1 VVFHNLA
8 GGYVQE
14 MEIETMSN
22 VKLYVRD
29 QIVHYLM
36 IITPRGCWEIPKI
49 LIFHNK
55 ISNLRRVEGRPIFN
69 FMCMV
74 HDIILIN

>member
-1 VVFHNLA
+1 VVFCNLG

-14 MEIETMSN
+14 IEIKAMSN
-22 VKLYVRD
+22 VKLNVRD

-36 IITPRGCWEIPKI
+36 IITPRGCWEISKI

-55 ISNLRRVEGRPIFN
+55 ISNLRRGRPIFK

-74 HDIILIN
+74 RNIILIN

>member
-1 VVFHNLA
+1 MVFHNLG

-14 MEIETMSN
+14 MEIKAMSN

-29 QIVHYLM
+29 QTVRYLM
-36 IITPRGCWEIPKI
+36 IIRPRGCCEISKT

-55 ISNLRRVEGRPIFN
+55 ISNLRRVEGRLIFN

-74 HDIILIN
+74 HDIIFIN